1 MKNKLINNIEKK
13 IAIVFVS
20 GSIGELDWNLPILDF
35 LLNEG
40 FDLKII
46 ILKKE
51 VYESIKKNKLINNFI
66 SQNSKIEVIFQGGCF
81 IEKIEHYVYLF
92 YRILIKL
99 NIYRYSLISNIFNF
113 LSKIF
118 HEVFFSRMPS
128 YIFRN
133 KKNRYLFLSEFPSL
147 RRPRDAWIRKKF
159 INSIFLYHPHSPNIY
174 AEDLDQ
180 RYKSPENIDYNKRY
194 FLLLGHQLDYLKI
207 NDERELAATNLEK
220 VFVGHPKWSH
230 KWLDRNRCKLKN
242 FSSTSLDKNKTSILI
257 LSRGPAGSSDEK
269 YYKNLIEST
278 IKSIQKSIPNCNL
291 FVKKHPREKLTHW
304 EQFSKKYSSINIIND
319 HIHMIAPNVDFVIT
333 FLGSGAVDCYE
344 MGVPVIEFCNLN
356 QYTKGGMFIKEGNYT
371 TIYRNLGIVIPANN
385 EEELQNAIYGL
396 VKTNY
401 KLQSNIAHPFYKE
414 LIGLSNTWDK
424 KIRSILASHNFISN

>member
-180 RYKSPENIDYNKRY
+180 RYKSPENIDYNNRY
-194 FLLLGHQLDYLKI
+194 FLLLGQQLD
-207 NDERELAATNLEK
+207 
-220 VFVGHPKWSH
+220 
-230 KWLDRNRCKLKN
+230 
-242 FSSTSLDKNKTSILI
+242 
-257 LSRGPAGSSDEK
+257 
-269 YYKNLIEST
+269 
-278 IKSIQKSIPNCNL
+278 
-291 FVKKHPREKLTHW
+291 
-304 EQFSKKYSSINIIND
+304 
-319 HIHMIAPNVDFVIT
+319 
-333 FLGSGAVDCYE
+333 
-344 MGVPVIEFCNLN
+344 
-356 QYTKGGMFIKEGNYT
+356 
-371 TIYRNLGIVIPANN
+371 
-385 EEELQNAIYGL
+385 
-396 VKTNY
+396 
-401 KLQSNIAHPFYKE
+401 
-414 LIGLSNTWDK
+414 
-424 KIRSILASHNFISN
+424 